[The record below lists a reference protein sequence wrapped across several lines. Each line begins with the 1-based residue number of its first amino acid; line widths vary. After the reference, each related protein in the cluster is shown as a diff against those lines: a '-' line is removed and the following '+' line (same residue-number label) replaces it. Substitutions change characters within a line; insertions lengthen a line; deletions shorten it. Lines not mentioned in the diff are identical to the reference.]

1 MTFTAQIDCMLA
13 KKILILSFG
22 FLLSLSLYAQI
33 IGTVVGADKNPLN
46 GITVQQKNSKV
57 GTKTNVDG
65 LFTIKTTTD
74 KPTLIVTGVGYE
86 TLEYEVT
93 KKDNIVITL
102 KENITGLND
111 VVVVGYGT
119 QKRKD
124 VTGSVVSVGKDRLEN
139 LPNNSF
145 AQALQGS
152 VPGVSITTGSSEA
165 EGNGTSILVRGRG
178 SIKAATSPLFIVD
191 GIPYEGGVSEL
202 NPNDIESID
211 VLKDASSVAIYGS
224 RGANGVIL
232 ITTKQGKKGKMIV
245 KYEGSYGIQH
255 ILNKPNLLNGAAF
268 YQFKTERVVSAVGSP
283 ILYGDIYLKPSEKD
297 VYQSGKWANWYD
309 LATQSGIRNQHSVS
323 LSGGV
328 DKTKFYFGATY
339 LDVHGIAKN
348 DVFKRYSLRSNIE
361 HKITNW
367 LTLTSNTQLS
377 VQRRD
382 GLAADFSG
390 QNGAVFMNPLTTPYN
405 ADGSPTIYAYPEN
418 QTAGNPLSNLLVKN
432 EDNSY
437 RMLTSNAIKIDIP
450 YIKGLSY
457 KLNTGVELENTIR
470 RTYYGKNT
478 ATGYEL
484 QGKAIN
490 YNTINRNFTIENILY
505 YTTDIGKHSIN
516 FTGLYS
522 LQSKDFDK
530 DSYTGTGF
538 PSDVLTNYQMSK
550 ATLLTQS
557 AAYYKQNLLSQMA
570 RINYSYD
577 SRYMLTLTVRR
588 DGFTGFAVDS
598 KYGLFPS
605 AALAWNIF
613 REKFMDK
620 YKWLSNLKLRAS
632 YGING
637 NQAVA
642 SYASLANFIN
652 RTYISTINNV
662 ETPLDGVIISQL
674 QNQKLGWESKKA
686 LNIGFDIGILKN
698 RITATVD
705 FYHAINYRLLL
716 DRQISPVTG
725 ISGQSI
731 TENIGKTENTG
742 VELLINSTNI
752 KNKILEWSS
761 SANISFN
768 KNKILELYP
777 YGGDDITNKW
787 FIGKPINVNY
797 SYVFNGIFQKGEDV
811 SMQPGSLP
819 GFVKIKDVNPDKI
832 ITKDDRTIIGQTD
845 PKYTWGISNT
855 LKFKRFTVYIFIQ
868 GAGGNTKENPLAQD
882 GVFTEI
888 TRNTTKKNWWTE
900 NNPTNEHWAN
910 NANANSYLGGVNI
923 YEDASYIRVK
933 DITISFDLSA
943 KGSGKNNKFYVSG
956 RNLAT
961 ITNYKGI
968 DPELATSNSNTTTS
982 QWGVPLQREF
992 TVGISLTL

>member
-1 MTFTAQIDCMLA
+1 MLV
-13 KKILILSFG
+13 KKISLIG
-22 FLLSLSLYAQI
+22 VCLLCFFISYSQI
-33 IGTVVGADKNPLN
+33 SGVVLGVDKNPIS
-46 GITVQQKNSKV
+46 GVTVTLKNSKLS
-57 GTKTNVDG
+57 TKTNADG
-65 LFTIKTTTD
+65 VFLFKTQPSSKIILIFSSIGFETLEIETD
-74 KPTLIVTGVGYE
+74 KPTG
-86 TLEYEVT
+86 
-93 KKDNIVITL
+93 ITASL
-102 KENITGLND
+102 KETSAGLNE

-145 AQALQGS
+145 AQALQGAVS
-152 VPGVSITTGSSEA
+152 GVSITTGSSGA

-178 SIKAATSPLFIVD
+178 SITAATGPLFIVD

-202 NPNDIESID
+202 NPNDIETID

-232 ITTKQGKKGKMIV
+232 ITTKQGKKGKMVV
-245 KYEGSYGIQH
+245 KYEGSYGFQK
-255 ILNKPNLLNGAAF
+255 LMNKPNLLNGEEF
-268 YQFKTERVVSAVGSP
+268 YKFKTERVVSPVGSL
-283 ILYGDIYLKPSEKD
+283 IQYGDIYFKPSEKD
-297 VYQSGKWANWYD
+297 VYQSRKWVDWYD
-309 LATQSGIRNQHSVS
+309 LTTQTGTRNQHSIS
-323 LSGGV
+323 ISGGA

-339 LDVHGIAKN
+339 LNVEGIAKN

-390 QNGAVFMNPLTTPYN
+390 QNGAVYMNPLTTPFN

-418 QTAGNPLSNLLVKN
+418 QTAGNPLANLLVKN

-437 RMLTSNAIKIDIP
+437 RMLTTNAIKIDIP

-478 ATGYEL
+478 STGYEL

-505 YTTDIGKHSIN
+505 YTTEIGKHSIN

-522 LQSKDFDK
+522 FQSKDFDK

-550 ATLLTQS
+550 ASLLTQS
-557 AAYYKQNLLSQMA
+557 AAYFKQNLLSQMG
-570 RINYSYD
+570 RLNYSYD
-577 SRYMLTLTVRR
+577 SKYMLTLTVRR
-588 DGFTGFAVDS
+588 DGYTSFAVDS
-598 KYGLFPS
+598 KYGVFPS

-620 YKWLSNLKLRAS
+620 FKWLSNLKLRTS
-632 YGING
+632 YGLNG

-652 RTYISTINNV
+652 RTYVTNEN
-662 ETPLDGVIISQL
+662 TLDGVIISQL

-705 FYHAINYRLLL
+705 YYQANNYDLLL
-716 DRQISPVTG
+716 NRQISPITG
-725 ISGQSI
+725 ITSQSI
-731 TENIGKTENTG
+731 LQNIGKTENTG
-742 VELLINSTNI
+742 IEFLVNSSNI
-752 KNKILEWSS
+752 KNKNFEWSS

-768 KNKILELYP
+768 KNKIVELYP

-787 FIGKPINVNY
+787 FIGNPINVNY

-819 GFVKIKDVNPDKI
+819 GFVKIKDVNSDKI

-845 PKYTWGISNT
+845 PKYTWGFSNT
-855 LKFKRFTVYIFIQ
+855 LKYKRYTLYIFFQ

-900 NNPTNEHWAN
+900 ANPNNEHWAN
-910 NANANSYLGGVNI
+910 DANANNYLGGVNI
-923 YEDASYIRVK
+923 YEDASYIRLK
-933 DITISFDLSA
+933 DITFSVDIS
-943 KGSGKNNKFYVSG
+943 KQGSGRNNKFYVSG

-961 ITNYKGI
+961 ITKYKGI
-968 DPELATSNSNTTTS
+968 DPELATSNSTTTTA

-992 TVGISLTL
+992 TIGISLTL

>member
-1 MTFTAQIDCMLA
+1 MLI
-13 KKILILSFG
+13 KKIITLCLG
-22 FLLSLSLYAQI
+22 VLLSLSLYSQI
-33 IGTVVGADKNPLN
+33 SGTVVGVDKNPIV
-46 GITVQQKNSKV
+46 GISVQQKNAKV
-57 GTKTNVDG
+57 GTKTNADG
-65 LFTIKTTTD
+65 FFTIKPVGSE
-74 KPTLIVTGVGYE
+74 KVTLVFSGVGYE
-86 TLEYEVT
+86 TLELAVD
-93 KKDNIVITL
+93 KKDNINVTL
-102 KENITGLND
+102 KENVTGLND

-124 VTGSVVSVGKDRLEN
+124 VTGSVVSIGKDRLEN

-145 AQALQGS
+145 AQALQGA
-152 VPGVSITTGSSEA
+152 VPGVSINTGSSEA

-178 SIKAATSPLFIVD
+178 SIKASTSPLFIVD

-245 KYEGSYGIQH
+245 KYEGSYGFQR
-255 ILNKPNLLNGAAF
+255 LMNKPDLLNGAEF
-268 YQFKTERVVSAVGSP
+268 YKFKTERVVSPVGSP
-283 ILYGDIYLKPSEKD
+283 VQYGDIYLKPSEKD
-297 VYQSGKWANWYD
+297 VYQSGKFADWYD
-309 LATQSGIRNQHSVS
+309 LTTQTGTRNQHSIS
-323 LSGGV
+323 ISGGA
-328 DKTKFYFGATY
+328 DKTKFYLGATY
-339 LDVHGIAKN
+339 LDVKGIAKN
-348 DVFKRYSLRSNIE
+348 DIFKRYSLRSNIE

-367 LTLTSNTQLS
+367 LTLTSNSQLS

-390 QNGAVFMNPLTTPYN
+390 QNGAVYMNPLTTPFN
-405 ADGSPTIYAYPEN
+405 ADGTPTIYAYPEN
-418 QTAGNPLSNLLVKN
+418 QTAGNPLANLLVKN

-437 RMLTSNAIKIDIP
+437 RMLTSNAVKIDIP

-470 RTYYGKNT
+470 KTYYNRNT

-490 YNTINRNFTIENILY
+490 YSAINRNFTIENILY

-522 LQSKDFDK
+522 FQSKDFDK

-550 ATLLTQS
+550 ATVLTQS
-557 AAYYKQNLLSQMA
+557 ATYYKQNLLSQMG
-570 RINYSYD
+570 RLNYSYN
-577 SRYMLTLTVRR
+577 SKYMLTLTVRR
-588 DGFTGFAVDS
+588 DGYTGFAVDS
-598 KYGLFPS
+598 KYGIFPS

-620 YKWLSNLKLRAS
+620 YKWLSNLKLRVS
-632 YGING
+632 YGGNG

-652 RTYISTINNV
+652 RTYITN
-662 ETPLDGVIISQL
+662 ETTLDGVIISQL
-674 QNQKLGWESKKA
+674 QNQKLGWEA
-686 LNIGFDIGILKN
+686 RNAYNIGFDIGVLKN

-705 FYHAINYRLLL
+705 FYHANNYDLLL
-716 DRQISPVTG
+716 DRQVSAVTG
-725 ISGQSI
+725 LSGQTI
-731 TENIGKTENTG
+731 TQNIGKTENTG
-742 VELLINSTNI
+742 VEFAVNSTNI
-752 KNKILEWSS
+752 KKKNFEWNS

-768 KNKILELYP
+768 KNKIVELYP

-811 SMQPGSLP
+811 LMQPGSLP
-819 GFVKIKDVNPDKI
+819 GFVKIKDVNGDKT
-832 ITKDDRTIIGQTD
+832 ITKDDRTVIGQID
-845 PKYTWGISNT
+845 PKYTWGLSNT
-855 LKFKRFTVYIFIQ
+855 FKYKRFTLYIFLQ

-900 NNPTNEHWAN
+900 ANPNNEHWAN
-910 NANANSYLGGVNI
+910 DASANAFLGGVNI
-923 YEDASYIRVK
+923 YENASYIRIK
-933 DITISFDLSA
+933 DITFSVDIS
-943 KGSGKNNKFYVSG
+943 KQGSGKNNKFYISA
-956 RNLAT
+956 RNIAT
-961 ITNYKGI
+961 ITKYKGI
-968 DPELATSNSNTTTS
+968 DPELATSNSTTTTA
-982 QWGVPLQREF
+982 QWGVPLQKEF